1 MLGASGPQDSS
12 RMDGWVTNNPRAHK
26 ARRDEL
32 ERAVNYLLAS
42 DIAFGLISTGCLAAV
57 CLADDCLQQEA
68 LAMGQV
74 PSLASVETLTLLEQQ
89 PGVSLAASV
98 ETLTLVEQQPGMSLG
113 VSEAFFVSP
122 ACTATANA
130 RTIAERIIR
139 FIASILTVHCA
150 YYN

>member
-1 MLGASGPQDSS
+1 
-12 RMDGWVTNNPRAHK
+12 MDGWVTNNPRAHK

-89 PGVSLAASV
+89 PG
-98 ETLTLVEQQPGMSLG
+98 MSLG
-113 VSEAFFVSP
+113 VSWAGLVSP

-130 RTIAERIIR
+130 RTIAERMIR